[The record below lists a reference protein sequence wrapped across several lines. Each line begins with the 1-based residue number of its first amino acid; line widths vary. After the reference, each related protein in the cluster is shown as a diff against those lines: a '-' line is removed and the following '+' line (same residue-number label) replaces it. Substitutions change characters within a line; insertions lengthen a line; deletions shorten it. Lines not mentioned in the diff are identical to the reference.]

1 MKLEIY
7 KHDTWHGDDWRWRV
21 VARNGKIVAASSEGF
36 KTRYGAK
43 RNLKATLRML
53 TKLVVEAV

>member
-7 KHDTWHGDDWRWRV
+7 KANRSQDWRWRV
-21 VARNGKIVAASSEGF
+21 VARNGRIVAASSEGF
-36 KTRYGAK
+36 VTRYGAK

-53 TKLVVEAV
+53 TTLVLKLT

>member
-7 KHDTWHGDDWRWRV
+7 KHDTWDGDQWRWRV
-21 VARNGKIVAASSEGF
+21 VARNGKIVAASSESF
-36 KTRYGAK
+36 KTRYSAK

-53 TKLVVEAV
+53 AKLVDKVV

>member
-7 KHDTWHGDDWRWRV
+7 KEIGREWRWRV

-36 KTRYGAK
+36 ATRYGAK
-43 RNLKATLRML
+43 RNLKSTLRHL
-53 TKLVVEAV
+53 TKLVLTME

>member
-7 KHDTWHGDDWRWRV
+7 LSIDDWRWRV
-21 VARNGKIVAASSEGF
+21 KSRSGRIVAASSEAF
-36 KTRYGAK
+36 ATRAGAK

-53 TKLVVEAV
+53 TKLVLTMK